1 MSCID
6 LAFKNSI
13 KHNKLKTDTVKMEI
27 DEWENSNIQVF
38 WGEIAPCDHLIQIY
52 ENDKIFLDTLEG
64 FAGAGF
70 LAGDSVIIIATA
82 SHLESLN
89 ERLRKQGFDLKS
101 LSQNQQYIPLDANE
115 TLSKF
120 MVNDWPD
127 EELFNKVAA
136 GIVSEAKSGV
146 RQFRAFGEMVA
157 LLWAK
162 GNVGATVRLEHLWN
176 KFRTKHSFCLFCAY
190 PQNGFTENASESL
203 AHLCQAHSKLIAG
216 VTQSQTEVFYKA
228 VEKQVG

>member
-1 MSCID
+1 MNS
-6 LAFKNSI
+6 FKVDRDWSHSSS
-13 KHNKLKTDTVKMEI
+13 KD
-27 DEWENSNIQVF
+27 F
-38 WGEIAPCDHLIQIY
+38 WGEIAPCEHVVQVY
-52 ENDKIFLDTLEG
+52 ETEKVFLDLLHGFVSEG
-64 FAGAGF
+64 
-70 LAGDSVIIIATA
+70 LDAGDCVIVIATLQ
-82 SHLESLN
+82 HLEAVN
-89 ERLRKQGFDLKS
+89 TKLRESGFE
-101 LSQNQQYIPLDANE
+101 LSKLEAEKVYFPLEAE
-115 TLSKF
+115 AVLSKF